1 MASQTI
7 TIPITLDFQ
16 ITVGYSKPSIG
27 KLAKPE
33 PNEVLPIGRAFQ
45 FHASRV
51 LNNWTLSEQEDA
63 IAKELEAAKNDSSS
77 DLGEEV
83 DDGVGDEPESRYLLE
98 LDPRDWKNQDQY
110 AVLGLSSLRWK
121 ATPDQI
127 KRAHRKKVLRHHPD
141 KKAGQAGNAND
152 DSFFKCISKAY
163 ETLSDPVKRRQIDSV
178 DEEIDDG
185 DIPSEKEVNASP
197 EAFFKLYSPV
207 FEREAR
213 FSLKQPVPSIGDNNS
228 TREEVEDFYDFWL
241 KFDSWRS
248 FEWKDK
254 DANEGSDSR
263 TEKRHIENK
272 NRSERERRKK
282 EDNARRRN
290 LVETALSLDPRMK
303 RFKTEERLAREAKR
317 KGPNVTGS
325 TPAALSAEQIK
336 EKEEAELKAK
346 QELEKTNEESKSAKE
361 AAKKA
366 KEAAKKNL
374 KKEKKTIQ
382 AIVTS
387 SNYFSAD
394 GESVNASIIEG
405 QLSELDLLFAN
416 LEPEM
421 LPNYVKRWNL
431 IMVRVNPLSKLSS
444 FVSLLKSRM
453 PMRGLSSNSFRIH
466 SLKSC

>member
-1 MASQTI
+1 MASETI
-7 TIPITLDFQ
+7 TIPATLDFQ
-16 ITVGYSKPSIG
+16 LTVGYSKPSIG
-27 KLAKPE
+27 QVDACKASV
-33 PNEVLPIGRAFQ
+33 VLPVGRAYQ
-45 FHASRV
+45 LHANRV
-51 LNNWTLSEQEDA
+51 LNNWTLAQQEAA
-63 IAKELEAAKNDSSS
+63 IAKELEASRNDSPA
-77 DLGEEV
+77 DLGDQD
-83 DDGVGDEPESRYLLE
+83 DDGVGEEPESRYLLE

-110 AVLGLSSLRWK
+110 AVLGLSSLRWR

-163 ETLSDPVKRRQIDSV
+163 ETLSDPVKRRQFDSV
-178 DEEIDDG
+178 DEEVDDG

-197 EAFFKLYSPV
+197 EAFFKLYRPV

-213 FSLKQPVPSIGDNNS
+213 FSIKQPVPSIGDINS
-228 TREEVEDFYDFWL
+228 TRDEVEDFYDFWL

-317 KGPNVTGS
+317 KGPNAS
-325 TPAALSAEQIK
+325 TATPPTLSAEEIK
-336 EKEEAELKAK
+336 AKEEAELKAK
-346 QELEKTNEESKSAKE
+346 QEIEKKNEESKTAKE

-382 AIVTS
+382 GIVTG
-387 SNYFSAD
+387 SNYFLGD
-394 GESVNASIIEG
+394 GESANASVIEG
-405 QLSELDLLFAN
+405 QLSELDLLIAA
-416 LEPEM
+416 LEPEDVTELRKEM
-421 LPNYVKRWNL
+421 ESNHGQGKPAVKAVITRFAKKVSDAN
-431 IMVRVNPLSKLSS
+431 KGTFKQ
-444 FVSLLKSRM
+444 FV
-453 PMRGLSSNSFRIH
+453 
-466 SLKSC
+466 

>member
-1 MASQTI
+1 MASETI
-7 TIPITLDFQ
+7 TLPISLDFQ
-16 ITVGYSKPSIG
+16 ISVGYSKPSIG
-27 KLAKPE
+27 KLAAPE
-33 PNEVLPIGRAFQ
+33 TKTILPLGRAFQ
-45 FHASRV
+45 YHATRV
-51 LNNWTLSEQEDA
+51 LNKWTLAEHEAA
-63 IAKELEAAKNDSSS
+63 IAKELEATKNDSAG
-77 DLGEEV
+77 DLGDEV
-83 DDGVGDEPESRYLLE
+83 DDGVGEEPESRYILE

-163 ETLSDPVKRRQIDSV
+163 ETLSDPVKRRQFDSV

-213 FSLKQPVPSIGDNNS
+213 FSLKQPVPSIGDINS
-228 TREEVEDFYDFWL
+228 TREEVEEFYDFWL

-282 EDNARRRN
+282 EDNTRRRN

-317 KGPNVTGS
+317 KGPNASAS
-325 TPAALSAEQIK
+325 TPATLSAEQIK
-336 EKEEAELKAK
+336 EKEAAELKAK
-346 QELEKTNEESKSAKE
+346 QELEKKNEESKSAKE

-382 AIVTS
+382 SIVTG
-387 SNYFSAD
+387 SNYFLAD
-394 GESVNASIIEG
+394 GESVNASVIEG
-405 QLSELDLLFAN
+405 QLSELDLLFAA
-416 LEPEM
+416 LEPEEVSELRKEM
-421 LPNYVKRWNL
+421 ESNHGQGKPAVKAVL
-431 IMVRVNPLSKLSS
+431 IRFAKKVSDANKAS
-444 FVSLLKSRM
+444 FKQFV
-453 PMRGLSSNSFRIH
+453 
-466 SLKSC
+466 

>member
-1 MASQTI
+1 MASS
-7 TIPITLDFQ
+7 PITLS
-16 ITVGYSKPSIG
+16 ITLSFEISEGYTKPSIG
-27 KLAKPE
+27 KLST
-33 PNEVLPIGRAFQ
+33 PISKEISPVGRAFQ
-45 FHASRV
+45 VHASRV
-51 LNNWTLSEQEDA
+51 LNNQTLAEQEA
-63 IAKELEAAKNDSSS
+63 ALAKELKAAQNQSPA
-77 DLGEEV
+77 DLVDEE
-83 DDGVGDEPESRYLLE
+83 DDGVGDEPESRYLLQ

-163 ETLSDPVKRRQIDSV
+163 ETLSDPVKRRQFDSV
-178 DEEIDDG
+178 DEEVDDS
-185 DIPSEKEVNASP
+185 DVPTEKEVNASTD
-197 EAFFKLYSPV
+197 AFFKLYRPV

-213 FSLKQPVPSIGDNNS
+213 FSTKLPVPSVGDVNS
-228 TREEVEDFYDFWL
+228 TREEVEAFYDFWL

-290 LVETALSLDPRMK
+290 LVEIALSLDPRMK
-303 RFKTEERLAREAKR
+303 RFRQEERLAREAKR
-317 KGPNVTGS
+317 KGGNAAAS
-325 TPAALSAEQIK
+325 TPPTLSTEEIK
-336 EKEEAELKAK
+336 AKEAAELKAK
-346 QELEKTNEESKSAKE
+346 EELEKKNEESKAAKE

-382 AIVTS
+382 GIITG
-387 SNYFSAD
+387 SNYFVAD
-394 GESVNASIIEG
+394 GESVTTSVIEG
-405 QLSELDLLFAN
+405 QLCELDVLVSG
-416 LEPEM
+416 LEPEEVTELRKEM
-421 LPNYVKRWNL
+421 ESNHGQGKAAVKAVV
-431 IMVRVNPLSKLSS
+431 VRYAKKVLDSNKGTFKE
-444 FVSLLKSRM
+444 FV
-453 PMRGLSSNSFRIH
+453 
-466 SLKSC
+466 